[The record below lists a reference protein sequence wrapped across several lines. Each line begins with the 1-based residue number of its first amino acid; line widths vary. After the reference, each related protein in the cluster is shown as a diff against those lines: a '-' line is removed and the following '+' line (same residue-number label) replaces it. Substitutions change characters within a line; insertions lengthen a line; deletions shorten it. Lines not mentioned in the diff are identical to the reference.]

1 MGKIKL
7 LGPDVINQ
15 IAAGE
20 VVERPASVVKELI
33 ENAIDAGATQI
44 TVAIKKAG
52 LKEIKVIDNGMGM
65 TAEDAELAIAR
76 HATSKIREAA
86 DLNLVATLGFR
97 GEALAAIASVSRFT
111 LITKTPEMIAGTMV
125 TVEGGDKK
133 QVTPKGCPQGT
144 QVIVRDLFFNSRPR
158 RKFLKKPRT
167 ETGAVADVVSRFA
180 LGYPEIAFRYYSGKR
195 LSLATPGQADPCAVA
210 SILFGKESR
219 EQFLEVRHEDGG
231 VRINGIISKP
241 GFTRASRYYQSFF
254 VNRRL
259 VRNYHLSRTLE
270 NAYQGVVTSGHF
282 PCAVIHLELDPA
294 TIDVNVHPTKSDIKF
309 EDPNSISRVLYRAV
323 RNSLALCQWQN
334 RMPEE
339 PTKAAANNRQE
350 HYPYRDN
357 SVELQES
364 KNSYKNTVL
373 PVVTPAPGLE
383 QPFFQEMH
391 LIGQAQGTY
400 IIAEKEETIYIIDQ
414 HAAHERVRYEE
425 IIKSLQ
431 QKKFFAQKVGVS
443 LDVRLTPEERE
454 LYLKN
459 KELFKE
465 IGYTLE
471 EKVDKNSFIFITVPL
486 KIDTEPQLL
495 FKNLLDLLRQEK
507 ESDLDPLNFYDKTA
521 IMYACKSAI
530 KAGDLL
536 SPAEMQNLLIQLDAT
551 GHPENCPHGRP
562 TYIKLTKS
570 ELYRRFYR

>member
-33 ENAIDAGATQI
+33 ENAIDAGANQI

-52 LKEIKVIDNGMGM
+52 LKEIRVIDNGIGM

-76 HATSKIREAA
+76 HATSKIRQAE
-86 DLNLVATLGFR
+86 DLGLVTTLGFR

-125 TVEGGDKK
+125 AVEGGEKK

-144 QVIVRDLFFNSRPR
+144 QVIVRDLFFNNQPR

-167 ETGAVADVVSRFA
+167 ETGAIADIVSRFA

-195 LSLATPGQADPCAVA
+195 LSLATPGRTDPCEVA
-210 SILFGKESR
+210 GILYGKEAQK
-219 EQFLEVRHEDGG
+219 QFIEVVHEDEGI
-231 VRINGIISKP
+231 RIKGIISKP

-259 VRNYHLSRTLE
+259 VRNYHLSHALE

-294 TIDVNVHPTKSDIKF
+294 IIDVNVHPTKSDIKF
-309 EDPNSISRVLYRAV
+309 ADPNSISRVLYRAI
-323 RNSLALCQWQN
+323 RNTLALCQWQN
-334 RMPEE
+334 RMPEKPAVSTE
-339 PTKAAANNRQE
+339 NRHQE
-350 HYPYRDN
+350 QPLYR
-357 SVELQES
+357 SSYLELQEK
-364 KNSYKNTVL
+364 KNSYQSPIL
-373 PVVTPAPGLE
+373 PVVTPTHDAN
-383 QPFFQEMH
+383 QTFFQELH
-391 LIGQAQGTY
+391 LIGQAQMTY
-400 IIAEKEETIYIIDQ
+400 IIAEKKETIYIIDQ
-414 HAAHERVRYEE
+414 HAAHERIRYEE

-431 QKKFFAQKVGVS
+431 QKQFFAQKIDVS
-443 LDVRLTPEERE
+443 LNVMLTPEERE
-454 LYLKN
+454 IYLKN
-459 KELFKE
+459 KKLFIK
-465 IGYTLE
+465 IGYNLE
-471 EKVDKNSFIFITVPL
+471 EVDKNNFVFTNVPI
-486 KIDTEPQLL
+486 KIDTDPQQV
-495 FKNLLDLLRQEK
+495 FKNLLDLLRQGKNIE
-507 ESDLDPLNFYDKTA
+507 LNPLNFYKKA
-521 IMYACKSAI
+521 AVMYACKSAI
-530 KAGDLL
+530 KAGDSLTL
-536 SPAEMQNLLIQLDAT
+536 PEMYNILVQLDAT
-551 GHPENCPHGRP
+551 DHPENCPHGRP

-570 ELYRRFYR
+570 ELDRRFYR